1 MRPRTCQG
9 HNKKLMRGCLCHC
22 LSSSVLFIQFF
33 PRLIA
38 DHEICQSSS
47 GFPTTKMNSKQG
59 WRAGAAFLTVMFCFG
74 MLWYLHVDSYI
85 PRPYVNVGAICTPGA
100 VASKAASLITNYSR
114 NHPVFLQL
122 SDYFWVKNESV
133 YPLPYGTKGS
143 EELLTKFLALS
154 NQYHVPPEI
163 ERLRCRRCIVV
174 GNGHRLKNSSL
185 GEVINKYDVVIRLNN
200 APVHNYEKD
209 VGSKTTM
216 RFFYPESADFDP
228 QLDNNPDTLLVL
240 VPFKPLDIQWMK
252 IIFNNEKRVRKG
264 FWKMPPL
271 IWEVTPQNTRI
282 LNPYYMEVTATKIL
296 DVIIAN
302 QKSSKKMKA
311 LFHPHADYSCKLQLE
326 AAPPGSRTKSDI
338 RGYPAAWIHDPPP
351 PKPTTGMLAITF
363 ALHFCDLVDI
373 AGFGYPALSNKKQ
386 PIHYYEKVTLK
397 SMSESGHNITL
408 EAIAIRNLLQHQI
421 IHNLTYF

>member
-1 MRPRTCQG
+1 MKG
-9 HNKKLMRGCLCHC
+9 HQFHL
-22 LSSSVLFIQFF
+22 LSASPLFIRSFL
-33 PRLIA
+33 RLIA
-38 DHEICQSSS
+38 DHEICRRSRS
-47 GFPTTKMNSKQG
+47 FPTTNMNSKQG
-59 WRAGAAFLTVMFCFG
+59 WRAGAAFLTVTFCFG
-74 MLWYLHVDSYI
+74 MLWYLHVDTYI
-85 PRPYVNVGAICTPGA
+85 PRSYENIRPMCLAGD
-100 VASKAASLITNYSR
+100 VASKAGSVISNYSR

-143 EELLTKFLALS
+143 EDLLMKFLALS
-154 NQYHVPPEI
+154 NQYHVPQDI
-163 ERLRCRRCIVV
+163 ERLQCRRCVVV
-174 GNGHRLKNSSL
+174 GNGHRLRNSSL
-185 GEVINKYDVVIRLNN
+185 GEIINKYDVVIRLNN

-228 QLDNNPDTLLVL
+228 QTDNNPDTLLVL

-252 IIFNNEKRVRKG
+252 IILNNEKRVHKG
-264 FWKMPPL
+264 FWKMPPI

-296 DVIIAN
+296 GAIASE
-302 QKSSKKMKA
+302 QKSAKKTKA
-311 LFHPHADYSCKLQLE
+311 
-326 AAPPGSRTKSDI
+326 
-338 RGYPAAWIHDPPP
+338 
-351 PKPTTGMLAITF
+351 KPTTGMLAITF

-397 SMSESGHNITL
+397 SMAVSGHNITI
-408 EAIAIRNLLQHQI
+408 EAIAIRNLLQQQL

>member
-1 MRPRTCQG
+1 MTVRLLHR
-9 HNKKLMRGCLCHC
+9 
-22 LSSSVLFIQFF
+22 LSASVLFIRSF
-33 PRLIA
+33 LKLVA
-38 DHEICQSSS
+38 DHEICQRGN
-47 GFPTTKMNSKQG
+47 GFSTTKMNSKQG

-74 MLWYLHVDSYI
+74 MLWYLQVDTYI
-85 PRPYVNVGAICTPGA
+85 PRSYVNVGAMCAPGD
-100 VASKAASLITNYSR
+100 VASKAASMISNYSR
-114 NHPVFLQL
+114 NHPVFLAM
-122 SDYFWVKNESV
+122 SDYFWVKNESR
-133 YPLPYGTKGS
+133 YPLPYGMKGS
-143 EELLTKFLALS
+143 EDLLMKFLALS
-154 NQYHVPPEI
+154 NRYHVPQDI
-163 ERLRCRRCIVV
+163 ERLRCRRCVVV

-185 GEVINKYDVVIRLNN
+185 GETINKYDVVIRLNN
-200 APVHNYEKD
+200 APVHKYEKD

-228 QLDNNPDTLLVL
+228 QLDNNPETLLVL

-252 IIFNNEKRVRKG
+252 IILNNEKRVRKG

-296 DVIIAN
+296 DVIIAE
-302 QKSSKKMKA
+302 QKGSKKMKA
-311 LFHPHADYSCKLQLE
+311 
-326 AAPPGSRTKSDI
+326 
-338 RGYPAAWIHDPPP
+338 
-351 PKPTTGMLAITF
+351 KPTTGMLAITF

-408 EAIAIRNLLQHQI
+408 EAIAIRNLLQHQL

>member
-1 MRPRTCQG
+1 
-9 HNKKLMRGCLCHC
+9 
-22 LSSSVLFIQFF
+22 
-33 PRLIA
+33 
-38 DHEICQSSS
+38 
-47 GFPTTKMNSKQG
+47 MNSKQG
-59 WRAGAAFLTVMFCFG
+59 WKAGAAFLVVMFCFG
-74 MLWYLHVDSYI
+74 MLWYLHVDSYV
-85 PRPYVNVGAICTPGA
+85 PRSYVTVGAMCNPGD
-100 VASKAASLITNYSR
+100 VASKAASVISNYSR

-143 EELLTKFLALS
+143 EDLVMKFLALS
-154 NQYHVPPEI
+154 NQYHVPQDI
-163 ERLRCRRCIVV
+163 ERLPCRRCVVV

-185 GEVINKYDVVIRLNN
+185 GETINKYDVVIRLNN
-200 APVHNYEKD
+200 APVHKYEKD

-252 IIFNNEKRVRKG
+252 IILNNEKRVRKG

-296 DVIIAN
+296 DVIIAQ
-302 QKSSKKMKA
+302 QKASKKMKA
-311 LFHPHADYSCKLQLE
+311 
-326 AAPPGSRTKSDI
+326 
-338 RGYPAAWIHDPPP
+338 
-351 PKPTTGMLAITF
+351 KPTTGMLAITF

-397 SMSESGHNITL
+397 SMAESGHNITL
-408 EAIAIRNLLQHQI
+408 EAIAIRNLLQHQL

>member
-1 MRPRTCQG
+1 MLSAKNTKNTFIFMRVHLFHR
-9 HNKKLMRGCLCHC
+9 
-22 LSSSVLFIQFF
+22 LSAFTLFLRSFLK
-33 PRLIA
+33 LIA

-47 GFPTTKMNSKQG
+47 GFTTTKMNSKQG
-59 WRAGAAFLTVMFCFG
+59 WRAFAAFLTVMFCFG
-74 MLWYLHVDSYI
+74 MLWYLHVDSYV
-85 PRPYVNVGAICTPGA
+85 PGSYVNVRSMCTPGD
-100 VASKAASLITNYSR
+100 VASKAASMISNYSR

-122 SDYFWVKNESV
+122 SDYFWMKKESIH
-133 YPLPYGTKGS
+133 PLPYGTKGS
-143 EELLTKFLALS
+143 EELLMKFLALS
-154 NQYHVPPEI
+154 NQYHMPREI
-163 ERLRCRRCIVV
+163 ERLQCKRCVVV

-185 GEVINKYDVVIRLNN
+185 GEIINKYDIVIRLNN

-252 IIFNNEKRVRKG
+252 IILNNERRVHKG
-264 FWKMPPL
+264 FWKLPPL
-271 IWEVTPQNTRI
+271 ILEVSPQNTRI

-296 DVIIAN
+296 DVIDTN
-302 QKSSKKMKA
+302 QETSKKMKA
-311 LFHPHADYSCKLQLE
+311 
-326 AAPPGSRTKSDI
+326 
-338 RGYPAAWIHDPPP
+338 
-351 PKPTTGMLAITF
+351 KPTTGMLAITF

-386 PIHYYEKVTLK
+386 PIHYYEKATLK
-397 SMSESGHNITL
+397 SMAESGHNITM
-408 EAIAIRNLLQHQI
+408 EAMAIRNLLQHQL